1 MSGAERPSAVITRIS
16 RSRGVSTGRSS
27 VARSRISSAIP
38 AWISGESTVPPR
50 ATDEIASQIVCRL
63 ASLER
68 YAAAPAATARYTTA
82 LSRYADRNTTRVGSP
97 SRVRAFSTSVPSS
110 PGIFTSSTA
119 TRAPSRFSSSSAAR
133 PSEASP
139 TSSRSGRSLM
149 ARTTPSRYSGWSSA
163 TNTRVL
169 SELTWLFVSGDFRR
183 DTRLAADL
191 DQRLADL
198 LARGVLAEVAG
209 GAGAQGTGH
218 EVRVEVGADH
228 HDASGGTAA
237 RHALAQLDAAEH
249 RHLHVDERDVG
260 TQLRDQPLRLRAV
273 GGLAEQLELGG
284 GRDPPP
290 QAVAIERMVVGHDDA
305 DPPLGGAGFHQD
317 EHRGAVACR
326 PSRAGGAA
334 VRVRILREDVLRSNE
349 DPAPARTGNASESD
363 EIVQVHWPNRGSA
376 STLRP
381 CTRLA
386 LRCSIRP
393 WRSSAQA
400 P

>member
-82 LSRYADRNTTRVGSP
+82 LSRYAERNTTRVGSP

-119 TRAPSRFSSSSAAR
+119 TSGSSRFSSSSAAR
-133 PSEASP
+133 PSDASP

-169 SELTWLFVSGDFRR
+169 SELTWLFVSGDLRR
-183 DTRLAADL
+183 DDTPADV
-191 DQRLADL
+191 DERLADL
-198 LARGVLAEVAG
+198 LASRVLPEIPRRARAERAR
-209 GAGAQGTGH
+209 H

-228 HDASGGTAA
+228 HDARGRSALGEP
-237 RHALAQLDAAEH
+237 LAQLHA
-249 RHLHVDERDVG
+249 
-260 TQLRDQPLRLRAV
+260 T
-273 GGLAEQLELGG
+273 
-284 GRDPPP
+284 
-290 QAVAIERMVVGHDDA
+290 
-305 DPPLGGAGFHQD
+305 
-317 EHRGAVACR
+317 
-326 PSRAGGAA
+326 
-334 VRVRILREDVLRSNE
+334 
-349 DPAPARTGNASESD
+349 
-363 EIVQVHWPNRGSA
+363 
-376 STLRP
+376 
-381 CTRLA
+381 
-386 LRCSIRP
+386 
-393 WRSSAQA
+393 
-400 P
+400 